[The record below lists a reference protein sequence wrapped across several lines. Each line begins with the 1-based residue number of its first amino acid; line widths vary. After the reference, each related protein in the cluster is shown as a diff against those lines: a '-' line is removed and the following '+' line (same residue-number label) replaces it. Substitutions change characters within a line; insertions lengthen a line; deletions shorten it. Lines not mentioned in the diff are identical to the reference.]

1 VKLSKIEKTIFE
13 EFRPRLRGAFTE
25 SKKQRLEAYSVER
38 ARWLKNEA
46 KVKKEGETLILR
58 DDKGAVLRIV
68 ENPSLKLA
76 QQAQDRSL
84 KLAKELGL

>member
-1 VKLSKIEKTIFE
+1 M
-13 EFRPRLRGAFTE
+13 FRRLGVSDKRR
-25 SKKQRLEAYSVER
+25 QRLEAYSVER

-46 KVKKEGETLILR
+46 KVKKEGDTLILR
-58 DDKGAVLRIV
+58 DDKGAVLRII